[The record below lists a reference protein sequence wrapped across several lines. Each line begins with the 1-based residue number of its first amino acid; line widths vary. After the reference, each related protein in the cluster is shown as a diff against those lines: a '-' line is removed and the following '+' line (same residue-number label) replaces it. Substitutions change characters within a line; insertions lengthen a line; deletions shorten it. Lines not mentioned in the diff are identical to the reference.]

1 MAEKTTLDHSL
12 LRNVNA
18 GRRLEKAQET
28 NVQTAKSEVKI
39 AIKDKTVTLIKRKKR
54 YQQEVQKLEIISKFT
69 DEESERLYQLRC
81 EKSADLTDDNNDGDD
96 DGDDEDSSE
105 YTDDEQEKTK
115 EQKEFITTHKSNIKE
130 YGEHHYHDAQK
141 FLEDHVEL
149 VSEETVNY
157 MVGWCIHE
165 EMHEYFF
172 FMEHLAQQVMFIK
185 SIIRIIQSSKSD
197 PTQCVQTFFER
208 MANDKQYEHEFLHEL
223 SAFKERI
230 EQHARQNN
238 DDLTLKN
245 EKEKQQKRLDP
256 DDSGLIEVMKSSSTG
271 SESRDDF
278 LQLTGVLSNVSQ
290 EKATNFLGH
299 SMESTLWEP
308 NVEGAKGDDEES
320 VIHVENDIF

>member
-165 EMHEYFF
+165 EMHE
-172 FMEHLAQQVMFIK
+172 
-185 SIIRIIQSSKSD
+185 
-197 PTQCVQTFFER
+197 
-208 MANDKQYEHEFLHEL
+208 
-223 SAFKERI
+223 
-230 EQHARQNN
+230 
-238 DDLTLKN
+238 
-245 EKEKQQKRLDP
+245 EKQQKRLDP
-256 DDSGLIEVMKSSSTG
+256 DDSGLIEVMKSSSTELQKG

>member
-130 YGEHHYHDAQK
+130 Y
-141 FLEDHVEL
+141 

-172 FMEHLAQQVMFIK
+172 FMEHLAQQ
-185 SIIRIIQSSKSD
+185 
-197 PTQCVQTFFER
+197 
-208 MANDKQYEHEFLHEL
+208 
-223 SAFKERI
+223 
-230 EQHARQNN
+230 
-238 DDLTLKN
+238 
-245 EKEKQQKRLDP
+245 EKQQKRLDP
-256 DDSGLIEVMKSSSTG
+256 DDSGLIEVMKSSSTELQKG

>member
-1 MAEKTTLDHSL
+1 MAEKATLDHSL

-39 AIKDKTVTLIKRKKR
+39 AIKDKT
-54 YQQEVQKLEIISKFT
+54 LEIISKFT

-185 SIIRIIQSSKSD
+185 PIIRIIQSSKSD

-223 SAFKERI
+223 SAFKECI

-238 DDLTLKN
+238 DDLTLK
-245 EKEKQQKRLDP
+245 KREDP
-256 DDSGLIEVMKSSSTG
+256 DDSGLIEVMKSSSTELQKG

-308 NVEGAKGDDEES
+308 NVEGAKGDDEE
-320 VIHVENDIF
+320 